1 MACTKSCQPRA
12 EGVDACI
19 LRNASSGYD
28 SAGGH
33 EIDSQGAEKGGG
45 LEAMLFLGFLAGTMF
60 TCVAILGA
68 GQYGFDRHIYDI
80 DFTKVTETALI
91 AWLSQLT
98 FLVSTSAT
106 KVSVL
111 LAYRRVSAGSLSRYW
126 KWGTVSAIGFTVAY
140 CIAFVGVLIGGCRP
154 VNAYWRAYDPVYAA
168 SVEYTCIPTKFLN
181 PLSGGLSV
189 VSDFYAVVL
198 PIGLLWHLKI
208 SKRQRYALNAVF
220 SLGFVVVI
228 VGIVRT
234 VSSNT
239 VLDSNTGGISNMS
252 FRESA
257 DGAKILSTFQ
267 VEQWSVRDG
276 DFGSLILGKAEQGW
290 TTVHEI
296 EVDEITTMPERTA
309 IRTASEYEAL
319 ALEDIKNFKASNLYS
334 GWRNSSEN
342 SSEVDGSSDRR

>member
-1 MACTKSCQPRA
+1 M
-12 EGVDACI
+12 
-19 LRNASSGYD
+19 Y
-28 SAGGH
+28 
-33 EIDSQGAEKGGG
+33 
-45 LEAMLFLGFLAGTMF
+45 
-60 TCVAILGA
+60 CV
-68 GQYGFDRHIYDI
+68 
-80 DFTKVTETALI
+80 
-91 AWLSQLT
+91 
-98 FLVSTSAT
+98 
-106 KVSVL
+106 
-111 LAYRRVSAGSLSRYW
+111 
-126 KWGTVSAIGFTVAY
+126 
-140 CIAFVGVLIGGCRP
+140 AFVGVLIGGCRP

-168 SVEYTCIPTKFLN
+168 SVEYTCTPTKFLK

-234 VSSNT
+234 VSLQKLGHTWDLTWVGFEASVWAQLETQLAIICAGMPALRIFFRSFLRSNT
-239 VLDSNTGGISNMS
+239 VLDSNTGGISYMS
-252 FRESA
+252 VRESA

-267 VEQWSVRDG
+267 VEEWSVRDG
-276 DFGSLILGKAEQGW
+276 DAESLVLGKAEQKW
-290 TTVHEI
+290 TTVHEV

-319 ALEDIKNFKASNLYS
+319 ALEDIEKFKASNLYC

-342 SSEVDGSSDRR
+342 SSEVDGSSDQR